1 MCEMYNN
8 PLYFINDAMYC
19 AIFQVTPKEFV
30 ETMQLMETRYG
41 AKDFIPVSSKSTL
54 RPSTFFITQVDA
66 LYRRTYDRYPSKLEA
81 NGTAH

>member
-1 MCEMYNN
+1 VCCE
-8 PLYFINDAMYC
+8 
-19 AIFQVTPKEFV
+19 IFQVTPKEFV

-66 LYRRTYDRYPSKLEA
+66 LYRRGYDRYPAKAEANGA

>member
-1 MCEMYNN
+1 MTPCVVKY
-8 PLYFINDAMYC
+8 
-19 AIFQVTPKEFV
+19 FQVAPKEFV

-66 LYRRTYDRYPSKLEA
+66 LYRRSYDRYQAKREA
-81 NGTAH
+81 NGANGIAH

>member
-1 MCEMYNN
+1 M
-8 PLYFINDAMYC
+8 I
-19 AIFQVTPKEFV
+19 QVTPKEFV

-66 LYRRTYDRYPSKLEA
+66 LYRRSYDRYQAKLEKLEA
-81 NGTAH
+81 NGTNGIAH

>member
-1 MCEMYNN
+1 MCREM
-8 PLYFINDAMYC
+8 
-19 AIFQVTPKEFV
+19 FQVTPKEFV

-66 LYRRTYDRYPSKLEA
+66 LYRRTYDRYSSKLEA